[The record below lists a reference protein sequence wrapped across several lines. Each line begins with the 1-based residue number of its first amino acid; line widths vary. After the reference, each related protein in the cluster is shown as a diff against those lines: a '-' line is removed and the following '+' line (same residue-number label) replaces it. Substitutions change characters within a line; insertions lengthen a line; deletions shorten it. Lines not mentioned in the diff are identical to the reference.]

1 MINGPCR
8 NDKNKCFYK
17 IFSLV
22 LGQFLAFSKTIS
34 FDFAID
40 FILTKRNVID
50 IATVNLKY

>member
-17 IFSLV
+17 ILSLV

>member
-1 MINGPCR
+1 MRNGPCR

-34 FDFAID
+34 FDFAIG